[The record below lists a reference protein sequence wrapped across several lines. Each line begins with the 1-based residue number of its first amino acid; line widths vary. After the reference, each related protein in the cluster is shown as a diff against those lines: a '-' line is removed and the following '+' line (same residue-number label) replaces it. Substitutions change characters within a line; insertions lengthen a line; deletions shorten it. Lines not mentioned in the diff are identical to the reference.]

1 MDNKDQLLSEQETI
15 VETLIEETQAP
26 LNEHVNNYIE
36 LKRKKS
42 FKPYEQISGLVMS
55 LGPVLGFVIFGLIPM
70 ILAFYMAF
78 CEIKGFDILTAEF
91 VGFQNF
97 ITVLNDS
104 AFWDSVVNTL
114 IFAISLPVCLVI
126 SLTVSFLLTKKIHGK
141 KIFKTIFFVP
151 YVCSIVAVVLMWKWI
166 FNETYG
172 VVNGIIGEE
181 IHWLT
186 DDSLFRFVVII
197 IGIWGG
203 CGYQI
208 ILYSAALTNINP
220 SLYEAAKID
229 GANAFQC
236 FRHVTLPGVSP
247 TTFYL
252 LITGLIGAL
261 QTFASTQVL
270 ASDGGPN
277 NVGVTIGFYLY
288 RYAFNYFKMGQAS
301 ATAWIL
307 AILIV
312 IITIINF
319 KVSKKWVNY
328 DQ

>member
-1 MDNKDQLLSEQETI
+1 MYLDKVQEQKTK
-15 VETLIEETQAP
+15 
-26 LNEHVNNYIE
+26 
-36 LKRKKS
+36 KR
-42 FKPYEQISGLVMS
+42 FKAYEQISGIVMS
-55 LGPVLGFVIFGLIPM
+55 LAPVLGFVIFGLIPM
-70 ILAFYMAF
+70 ILAFYMSF
-78 CEIKGFDILTAEF
+78 CEIKGFDILSSEWI
-91 VGFQNF
+91 GFENF
-97 ITVLNDS
+97 KTVLIDQM
-104 AFWDSVVNTL
+104 FWDSVVNTL
-114 IFAISLPVCLVI
+114 IFAVSLPICLVI
-126 SLTVSFLLTKKIHGK
+126 SLLISFLLTKNIRGK
-141 KIFKTIFFVP
+141 KAFKTIFFIP

-166 FNETYG
+166 FNTNYG
-172 VVNGIIGEE
+172 VLNAILGHQYNWTGES
-181 IHWLT
+181 T
-186 DDSLFRFVVII
+186 LFRVVVIVM
-197 IGIWGG
+197 GVWGG

-236 FRHVTLPGVSP
+236 FKNVTLPGVSP

-277 NVGVTIGFYLY
+277 NVGVTVGFYLY
-288 RYAFNYFKMGQAS
+288 RYAFSYFKMGQAS

-307 AILIV
+307 ALIIV
-312 IITIINF
+312 VITIINF

>member
-1 MDNKDQLLSEQETI
+1 MYLDEVCEQK
-15 VETLIEETQAP
+15 Q
-26 LNEHVNNYIE
+26 
-36 LKRKKS
+36 KKKP
-42 FKPYEQISGLVMS
+42 FKAYEQVSGIVMS
-55 LGPVLGFVIFGLIPM
+55 IAPVLGFVIFGLIPM

-78 CEIKGFDILTAEF
+78 CDISGFDILSAQWIGVENY
-91 VGFQNF
+91 V
-97 ITVLNDS
+97 TVLKDKM
-104 AFWDSVVNTL
+104 FWDSVVNTI
-114 IFAISLPVCLVI
+114 IFAVSLPICLVI
-126 SLTVSFLLTKKIHGK
+126 SLIIAFLLTKNIKGK
-141 KIFKTIFFVP
+141 KVFKTIYFIP

-166 FNETYG
+166 FNTNYG
-172 VVNGIIGEE
+172 VLNAWLGHNYDWTGES
-181 IHWLT
+181 T
-186 DDSLFRFVVII
+186 LFRVVVIVM
-197 IGIWGG
+197 GVWGG

-236 FRHVTLPGVSP
+236 FSHVTLPSVSP

-261 QTFASTQVL
+261 QSFASTQVL

-277 NVGVTIGFYLY
+277 NVGVTVGFYLY
-288 RYAFNYFKMGQAS
+288 RYAFSYFKMGQAS

-307 AILIV
+307 AFLIV
-312 IITIINF
+312 VITIINF